1 MTMAGIL
8 SKGISLYVAD
18 TRAEGANWDYLH
30 GLQEVPELGGTP
42 ETIEVTTLADTSK
55 KYIKGLRDFG
65 ELSFSFLYG
74 ELIQPCDEDGK
85 LLPYDKDKMSMYE
98 TVFRYLKRFENA
110 DKIVDW
116 KLEFPDGTSF
126 EFSGA
131 VTVIMAG
138 ASVNSPL
145 TCTVTITLNSDMEI
159 TYPTV

>member
-1 MTMAGIL
+1 MAGIL
-8 SKGISLYVAD
+8 SKGINLYVSGSV
-18 TRAEGANWDYLH
+18 AEGTFYDYLH

-74 ELIQPCDEDGK
+74 ELIQSCDEDCN
-85 LLPYDKDKMSMYE
+85 LVAYDRDNMSKYP
-98 TVFRYLKRFENA
+98 TVFKHLKDFENA

-116 KLEFPDGTSF
+116 KLQFPDGTEF
-126 EFSGA
+126 TFSGA
-131 VTVIMAG
+131 VSVIMAG

-145 TCTVTITLNSDMEI
+145 TFTATITLNSDMTI

>member
-1 MTMAGIL
+1 MAGIL

-18 TRAEGANWDYLH
+18 TRAEGANWTYLH

-74 ELIQPCDEDGK
+74 EKVQYCDDDGK
-85 LLPYDKDKMSMYE
+85 LLPYQLDGNVPYY
-98 TVFRYLKRFENA
+98 TVFRYLKDFENV

-131 VTVIMAG
+131 VSVIMAG

-145 TCTVTITLNSDMEI
+145 TCTVTITLNSDMAI
-159 TYPTV
+159 TYPTK